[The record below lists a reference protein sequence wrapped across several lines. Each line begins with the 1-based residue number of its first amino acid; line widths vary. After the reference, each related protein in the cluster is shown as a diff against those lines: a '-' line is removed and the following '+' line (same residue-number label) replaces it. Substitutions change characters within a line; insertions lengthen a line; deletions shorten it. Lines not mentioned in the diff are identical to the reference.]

1 MYTSLV
7 TLVLRPL
14 YPFQS
19 FMMVLLSITIKII
32 INLDYNPVISSVRI
46 RGGGKHLARG
56 VPSLAGQ
63 PLQGVPSATCLDTRN
78 V

>member
-46 RGGGKHLARG
+46 SG
-56 VPSLAGQ
+56 VVNIWHGMSLVWRASPFRVSPQ
-63 PLQGVPSATCLDTRN
+63 PRA
-78 V
+78 